1 MWHGTVVGEEG
12 RKPRPA
18 VWVGTSLEDLKRF
31 PDEVQDEMG
40 YGIYLAQ
47 MGDKHR
53 KAKPLKGFK
62 GGRVLEMI
70 SDHQG
75 DTYRAVYTV
84 RLVHAVYVL
93 HAFQKKSKK
102 GVETPRR
109 DVELIEQRLT
119 RAAEMDTEA
128 TSGGR
133 Q

>member
-1 MWHGTVVGEEG
+1 M
-12 RKPRPA
+12 
-18 VWVGTSLEDLKRF
+18 VWVGTSLEDLKKF
-31 PDEVQDEMG
+31 PAEVQDEIG

-47 MGDKHR
+47 MGDKHH

-62 GGRVLEMI
+62 GGGVVEMM

-102 GVETPRR
+102 GTETPKR
-109 DVELIEQRLT
+109 DVDLIWQRLT
-119 RAAEMDTEA
+119 RAEHMDAEA
-128 TSGGR
+128 TSGGKS
-133 Q
+133 